1 MILEGAFTSMEIESF
16 ARLILNMQPRPWPGF
31 GPQFRSAGFNNGA
44 WCPRRFL
51 LPNRGRLRRS
61 NMSVFSFPPI
71 HGSATPGQWTEAA
84 SLTLDLC
91 EEAIDG
97 GFILKDATLLNILFS
112 GPSPIFVDVLSFESR
127 DLESPLWIAYGQ
139 FIRTFLLPLCAFA
152 ELGWPLAAT
161 MQWRDGY
168 KPADVAP
175 WKLNQAND
183 WEPAVQ
189 VRYTSPC

>member
-1 MILEGAFTSMEIESF
+1 
-16 ARLILNMQPRPWPGF
+16 
-31 GPQFRSAGFNNGA
+31 
-44 WCPRRFL
+44 
-51 LPNRGRLRRS
+51 
-61 NMSVFSFPPI
+61 
-71 HGSATPGQWTEAA
+71 
-84 SLTLDLC
+84 LTLDLC

-189 VRYTSPC
+189 VRYTSPCYLYRECFQ